1 MSRETTTGYTPDE
14 DLKVHHENAIRLICK
29 PFQSHESGY
38 PEWPKNSSDEYAR
51 TDATEEERVIV
62 LIQQNGRRDGPSNV
76 IAALDFCGMSS
87 EVIDNDFRHW
97 ADPEASRRGEGQ
109 DDVQGGHGNGGK
121 CYMTQM
127 FTDRSYIHT
136 VKDGKG
142 CIYGTIGGSIRLG
155 YFPDRDQGQDFEVSD
170 VRVEL
175 ARALDEI
182 GVNIGDLPSSALAT
196 LDKRRGFTLTVG
208 RGAKGYDTGRVP
220 TAQLMDDLVGH
231 PQMRRTLEMCAVY
244 WLANGKLMNG
254 GVRLSLPDIP
264 PLPGAE
270 EPRVVVIPD
279 TVVDPNTGE
288 EVTTTNGDSPA
299 GALTLR
305 TSETRMWRGEK
316 RSRHNIVY
324 KGKSGYIGFKP
335 VPEFDVT
342 STYRERI
349 YGDCELLAL
358 EPFKMNDRAALA
370 SSPLVR
376 ALEDWIGEQIQAYA
390 KEFEALDRRK
400 HDQEEKD
407 ALAEMNAALDRW
419 KNELLDKE
427 LSPDD
432 GPGDGPG
439 QDPPPP
445 PPPPP
450 SGDVARIELSLVFY
464 RSGVGVALRPTV
476 RAFDSTDKA
485 VRPPAL
491 AWSSDDPGVATVD
504 EDIRVVNTVAP
515 GTANLQCRTFDGRIT
530 SNSVRL
536 DVVDI
541 IAISLGPSELEVP
554 RGSRRHIEAKCEL
567 VDGEIATDVALQ
579 WVENDPAVAR
589 MSAVGMA
596 YGFSEGSTEVTAED
610 DRCAA
615 EGTVTVTVVA
625 AEAGGGGGK
634 AYPSV
639 LVSEINAD
647 PDTGEDVVLSADD
660 PPVHQRPHDVER
672 NIWWINSAAPLASLY
687 MTTARGFGPE
697 SREWRIYHLERYID
711 VIVQIAMSQGPEA
724 EDQMD
729 VGEWVARWGERASNI
744 QAAAADGLTAFIQD
758 GDLPA

>member
-1 MSRETTTGYTPDE
+1 MSRETTAGYTPDE

-38 PEWPKNSSDEYAR
+38 PEWSKNSSDEYAR

-76 IAALDFCGMSS
+76 IAALDLCGMSS

-97 ADPEASRRGEGQ
+97 ADPEASRRGQEQ

-155 YFPDRDQGQDFEVSD
+155 YFPDRTQGQDFEVSD
-170 VRVEL
+170 VRAEL

-182 GVNIGDLPSSALAT
+182 GVNLDDLPSSALET
-196 LDKRRGFTLTVG
+196 LDKRQGFTLTVG

-244 WLANGKLMNG
+244 WLANGKLMNDG
-254 GVRLSLPDIP
+254 ERLSLPDIP

-279 TVVDPNTGE
+279 TLVDPNTGG
-288 EVTTTNGDSPA
+288 EVSTTSGDSP
-299 GALTLR
+299 GGTLTLR

-358 EPFKMNDRAALA
+358 EPFKMNDRAGLA

-376 ALEDWIGEQIQAYA
+376 ALEDWIGEQIQTYA

-400 HDQEEKD
+400 HNQEEKD

-419 KNELLDKE
+419 KNDLLDKE
-427 LSPDD
+427 LSPD
-432 GPGDGPG
+432 GGPG
-439 QDPPPP
+439 QDPGPDPPPP
-445 PPPPP
+445 PPPRP
-450 SGDVARIELSLVFY
+450 SGDIARIELSLVFY

-491 AWSSDDPGVATVD
+491 AWSSDNPGVANVD

-541 IAISLGPSELEVP
+541 VSISLGPSELEVP

-579 WVENDPAVAR
+579 WVENDPSVAR

-625 AEAGGGGGK
+625 AEAGGGGK
-634 AYPSV
+634 AYPRV

-687 MTTARGFGPE
+687 MNTGRGFGPD

-729 VGEWVARWGERASNI
+729 VGEWVSRWGERASNI
-744 QAAAADGLTAFIQD
+744 QAAAAAGLTTFIQD